1 MRCEICGEIIKDDEP
16 IKIKIDGSIMDVCTN
31 CTKFGKVQKT
41 IPTPKVVIK
50 KSQTANINKKTNK
63 NINLKKSNS
72 IANDEPKDELVE
84 EYNII
89 IKNKRE
95 FQGLSRDELSSKINE
110 KASVIARVESGK
122 MIPDIKL
129 ARKFEKALK
138 ITLIE
143 AIGKFDLKE
152 SLKADD
158 IKPTLGDIVKIK
170 K

>member
-1 MRCEICGEIIKDDEP
+1 MRCEICGEVIKDDEP
-16 IKIKIDGSIMDVCTN
+16 IKIKIDGSILDVCTN

-41 IPTPKVVIK
+41 PPTPKVVIK
-50 KSQTANINKKTNK
+50 KSHTKNSNKSNNI
-63 NINLKKSNS
+63 KKSNF

-89 IKNKRE
+89 IKDKRE
-95 FQGLSRDELSSKINE
+95 FQGLSREELSSNINE

-129 ARKFEKALK
+129 AKKFEKALK

-143 AIGKFDLKE
+143 AIGEFDLKKD
-152 SLKADD
+152 LKSDD
-158 IKPTLGDIVKIK
+158 VKPTLGDIVKIK